1 MRKKVFLAGS
11 VLVLMLI
18 LGSGL
23 ASAEASHSSPY
34 HHGHHGLFLEEIA
47 SKLNLSSEDI
57 DAIKSEI
64 RSGLSIR
71 DVLANHG
78 ITMSD
83 IRTALGTITNDHR
96 LSNTQIQTLA
106 NKMGLDADE
115 IQNEIDSGKSLH
127 EIMRSHDIT
136 PEKVHATFG
145 SRIGK
150 AFNHF
155 KNKFN

>member
-23 ASAEASHSSPY
+23 ASAESPQANPH

-47 SKLNLSSEDI
+47 SKLNLSSDDI
-57 DAIKSEI
+57 ESMKLEIK
-64 RSGLSIR
+64 SGLSIR

-78 ITMSD
+78 ITMND
-83 IRTALGTITNDHR
+83 IREALGTVMNDHR

-115 IQNEIDSGKSLH
+115 IQAEIDSGKSLH
-127 EIMRSHDIT
+127 EILKGHDIT

-150 AFNHF
+150 MFGHF
-155 KNKFN
+155 KKRFN